1 MRDMRTCHGRRVP
14 SIMMNGDLYLYSN
27 YEDNYEYNNER
38 TTRSI
43 DLGKF
48 YFPRLNLL
56 LRDSL
61 VKEFSDALLRK
72 RLTGLFS
79 WGSPA

>member
-1 MRDMRTCHGRRVP
+1 MRDMRTCHGWRVP

-38 TTRSI
+38 TTRLI

-56 LRDSL
+56 
-61 VKEFSDALLRK
+61 
-72 RLTGLFS
+72 
-79 WGSPA
+79 

>member
-1 MRDMRTCHGRRVP
+1 MRDMRTCNGWRVP

-38 TTRSI
+38 TTRLI

-56 LRDSL
+56 LRESL
-61 VKEFSDALLRK
+61 VKDLSDARLRK
-72 RLTGLFS
+72 RLTSRFS

>member
-1 MRDMRTCHGRRVP
+1 MRDMRTCHGWRVP

-27 YEDNYEYNNER
+27 YEENYEYNNER
-38 TTRSI
+38 TTRLI

-56 LRDSL
+56 PRDSL
-61 VKEFSDALLRK
+61 VKDFSDSFLSK
-72 RLTGLFS
+72 RLTGLTS

>member
-1 MRDMRTCHGRRVP
+1 MRDMRTCHGWRVP

-38 TTRSI
+38 TTRLI

-61 VKEFSDALLRK
+61 VKEFSDAFLRK

>member
-1 MRDMRTCHGRRVP
+1 
-14 SIMMNGDLYLYSN
+14 MMNGDLYLYSN

-38 TTRSI
+38 TMRLI

-61 VKEFSDALLRK
+61 VKEFLMLSLGKD
-72 RLTGLFS
+72 
-79 WGSPA
+79 

>member
-1 MRDMRTCHGRRVP
+1 MRDMRTCHGWRDP

-38 TTRSI
+38 TTRLI

-61 VKEFSDALLRK
+61 VKEFSDAHLRK